1 MQSLG
6 ISVYQ
11 DIRRDILTANLPPRQ
26 KLGLKML
33 SERYR
38 CGASPIREA
47 LNQLTVEG
55 WVRRIDKRG
64 FFVSEVSSEDFEDI
78 LNNRCLIEAEALRR
92 SIARGDRAWEEQ
104 VVLTHFRLSG
114 IDREADEASGGPIS
128 AWEEQHRDFHRAL
141 IAACGSRILLDTAA
155 RLYDMNIRYRV
166 LARQSSRRLRNVAH
180 EHDEIRNLTLARDAD
195 GAVAALVRHYRSTGA
210 FLFPA
215 EGVRLP

>member
-6 ISVYQ
+6 ISVYH
-11 DIRRDILTANLPPRQ
+11 DIRRDILTARLPPRQ

-78 LNNRCLIEAEALRR
+78 LNIRCLIEAEALRR
-92 SIARGDRAWEEQ
+92 SIALGDGAWAEQ
-104 VVLTHFRLSG
+104 VVLTHFRLSS
-114 IDREADEASGGPIS
+114 IDREADEASGGLIS
-128 AWEEQHRDFHRAL
+128 AWEEKHRDFHRAL

-166 LARQSSRRLRNVAH
+166 LARQSSRRVRNVAH
-180 EHDEIRNLTLARDAD
+180 EHDEIRDLTLARDAD

-215 EGVRLP
+215 EADRLP